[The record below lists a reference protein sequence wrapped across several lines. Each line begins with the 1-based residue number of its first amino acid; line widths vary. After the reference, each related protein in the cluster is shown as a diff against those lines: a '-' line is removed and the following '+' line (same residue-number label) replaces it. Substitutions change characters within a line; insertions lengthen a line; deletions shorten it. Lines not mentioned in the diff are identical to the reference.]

1 MMLVNVIKWKVKVL
15 RSPGEDLDDNDGECH
30 KMKSESSL
38 VTRWRAHAMYCPP
51 NASCPEC
58 PFVLIIFCFRH
69 CHHHYQHHHYC
80 HQHRHQYHPSSSC
93 PECQFVFLFCSLRSS
108 HIPNICRNC
117 PFQRM
122 HVCRACHICSA
133 PLKLIIV
140 TATLNLARIVL
151 LPPLGGIRGGPQ
163 LRGGPI

>member
-58 PFVLIIFCFRH
+58 PFVLIICLF
-69 CHHHYQHHHYC
+69 HHQHYQHHH
-80 HQHRHQYHPSSSC
+80 QPSSNH
-93 PECQFVFLFCSLRSS
+93 PECQFVLFFCSLKSS
-108 HIPNICRNC
+108 HTYLIFVEIALLNK
-117 PFQRM
+117 
-122 HVCRACHICSA
+122 CRACHMQCTFETYHCRCHLEPGQDCFI
-133 PLKLIIV
+133 
-140 TATLNLARIVL
+140 T
-151 LPPLGGIRGGPQ
+151 PLGGIRGGPQ